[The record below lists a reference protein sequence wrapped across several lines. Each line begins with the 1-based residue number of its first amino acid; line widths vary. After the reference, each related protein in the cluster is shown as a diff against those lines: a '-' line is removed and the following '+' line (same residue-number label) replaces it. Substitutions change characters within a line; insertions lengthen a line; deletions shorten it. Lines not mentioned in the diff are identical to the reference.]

1 MNVLDLNAMHGKEI
15 MLDIICG
22 GVKRETS
29 SYNKFSYVISKML
42 KQTSHGISII
52 RNHTNSHL

>member
-1 MNVLDLNAMHGKEI
+1 MNVLDLNAMHGKE

-42 KQTSHGISII
+42 KQ
-52 RNHTNSHL
+52 NPPVQ

>member
-1 MNVLDLNAMHGKEI
+1 MNVLDLNAMHGKE

-29 SYNKFSYVISKML
+29 TYNKFSFML
-42 KQTSHGISII
+42 YL
-52 RNHTNSHL
+52 TNIPRYINN

>member
-22 GVKRETS
+22 EVKRETS

-42 KQTSHGISII
+42 KQIPPGISII
-52 RNHTNSHL
+52 